1 MTLHASHDG
10 GRLVLAQGR
19 LTLREQ
25 LPDEAALLAEGKP
38 AGLSWIDGVPGEGT
52 SGAASMTVA
61 AAGAGVYRPG
71 WGLFAITRTED
82 GVAVGGA
89 GFHGPPDSGSV
100 EIGYDLSLSA
110 RGAGWATDAARV
122 LCQWA
127 LAQPEVFVVL
137 ATTEPGNA
145 PSQAVL
151 ERVGFQR
158 VADRGELWA
167 YELTAMPS

>member
-10 GRLVLAQGR
+10 GRLVLTQGR

-25 LPDEAALLAEGKP
+25 LADDAVLLADGKP
-38 AGLSWIDGVPGEGT
+38 AALVWIDGVPGEGT
-52 SGAASMTVA
+52 VGAATMTVVA
-61 AAGAGVYRPG
+61 ARSGVYQPG

-89 GFHGPPDSGSV
+89 GFHGPPDHGEV
-100 EIGYDLSLSA
+100 EIGYDLSESA

-127 LAQPEVFVVL
+127 LAQPEVLVVL
-137 ATTEPGNA
+137 ATTEPGNGA
-145 PSQAVL
+145 SQAVL
-151 ERVGFQR
+151 ARVGFSR
-158 VADRGELWA
+158 VADRGELWG
-167 YELTAMPS
+167 YELTSIPV